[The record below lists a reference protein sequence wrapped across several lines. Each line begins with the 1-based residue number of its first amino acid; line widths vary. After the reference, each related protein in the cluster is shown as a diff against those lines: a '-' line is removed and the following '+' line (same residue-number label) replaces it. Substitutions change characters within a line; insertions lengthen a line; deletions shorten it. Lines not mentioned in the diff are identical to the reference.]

1 MTDTM
6 ATTGPDTEPAVAGP
20 EEPPTGGTRHP
31 LAANPLIAWLAP
43 WLCATVGALLIA
55 LSYSIA
61 SNDAGGEGYF
71 AIFWLGALL
80 LFVPA
85 AAVIS
90 SRRITPRLRFGWLL
104 VYALFSY
111 VPKLLRDPAQPLF
124 HDEIAQWRQAADL
137 AATGHLFQPNY
148 IIGIVARFPGL
159 HIVTAAI
166 SDSTGLTVW
175 QSAIVILVVA
185 HVLSVFGAY
194 ALGDAIF
201 GDQRAGAIVAL
212 VYSLNSSF
220 MYFDTE
226 FAYESLAMPFFL
238 WCLAC
243 LARAYRAQSG
253 RERIAWAGGAV
264 IAGFGVI
271 TTHHLTTVFLSL
283 ILLLICATTLLAA
296 RRRLV
301 SKAVAWTSAVVS
313 FGVVGSAAA
322 WLLLVAP
329 ATFAYLSPYLG
340 GGFSQLLDVFS
351 NKGGTRSLFQA
362 ATEPAY
368 EKYSSYTVPLIAFAL
383 VLVALWLWRRTPKA
397 TRREEPMR
405 LALMLFGL
413 LYFPSL
419 PFILVEFGAEGARRS
434 WGFTYIGVATL
445 VTPVILTGL
454 DRIAKLR
461 GRAIVAA
468 GTAALL
474 VAGDAFVGNVAAG
487 LDTDYRFPGPFVF
500 GSDTRSVTPELV
512 GLAAWF
518 DQNIGIKQHIVTD
531 RYTGLILVRDA
542 DAEPASP
549 AISFPTYDLYF
560 NDGPP
565 GSYLVY
571 ELSSS
576 GYAYLI
582 IDKRMATEL
591 PEVGVFFEPDEPF
604 AYGGRDPITVPKLDR
619 YDYLPWTT
627 EVFDSN
633 DYAVYRFDFS
643 AIHDASVAGAAEG
656 TEKGVAQ

>member
-1 MTDTM
+1 V
-6 ATTGPDTEPAVAGP
+6 TETIQTAGRAP
-20 EEPPTGGTRHP
+20 EAAEAEQDPGRPHP
-31 LAANPLIAWLAP
+31 LAAGPLAGWLIP

-55 LSYSIA
+55 LAYSMA
-61 SNDAGGEGYF
+61 SNNGTGTGYF
-71 AIFWLGALL
+71 AVFWLGALL
-80 LFVPA
+80 LFLPA
-85 AAVIS
+85 ATVIT
-90 SRRITPRLRFGWLL
+90 SRRVGSRLRFGWLL
-104 VYALFSY
+104 VFGLFTD

-137 AATGHLFQPNY
+137 AASGHLFQPNY

-175 QSAIVILVVA
+175 QSAILILVVA
-185 HVLSVFGAY
+185 HVMSVFGAY
-194 ALGDAIF
+194 ALGEAVF
-201 GDQRAGAIVAL
+201 GGERAGAIVAL

-238 WCLAC
+238 WSLAC
-243 LARAYRAQSG
+243 LARAHRAGTG
-253 RERIAWAGGAV
+253 RERLAWAGGAV
-264 IAGFGVI
+264 LAGFGAV
-271 TTHHLTTVFLSL
+271 TTHHLTTVVLSGL
-283 ILLLICATTLLAA
+283 LLLICVTTAIAAA
-296 RRRLV
+296 RGAV
-301 SKAVAWTSAVVS
+301 SKAVAWTTGAV
-313 FGVVGSAAA
+313 GLAIVGPAVA
-322 WLLLVAP
+322 WLVLVAP
-329 ATFAYLSPYLG
+329 DTFSYLSPYFGTGL
-340 GGFSQLLDVFS
+340 SQLFDVFS
-351 NKGGTRSLFQA
+351 NKGGTRSLFQG

-368 EKYSSYTVPLIAFAL
+368 EKYASYTVPLAALAL
-383 VLVALWLWRRTPKA
+383 VLIALWLWRKTPKTA
-397 TRREEPMR
+397 RRDEPLR
-405 LALMLFGL
+405 LALMIFGL

-445 VTPVILTGL
+445 VTPVVLLAL
-454 DRIAKLR
+454 DRIERLQGRKL
-461 GRAIVAA
+461 VAA

-500 GSDTRSVTPELV
+500 GSDTRSVSAELV

-518 DQNIGIKQHIVTD
+518 DRNIGTRQHIVTD
-531 RYTGLILVRDA
+531 RYTGLVLVRDA

-549 AISFPTYDLYF
+549 AIGFPTYDLYF
-560 NDGPP
+560 NAGPP

-582 IDKRMATEL
+582 IDKRMSSQL
-591 PEVGVFFEPDEPF
+591 PEVGVFFEPDEPY
-604 AYGGRDPITVPKLDR
+604 AYQGHDPITQANLDR
-619 YDYLPWTT
+619 YDFLPWTT
-627 EVFDSN
+627 EVYDSD

-643 AIHDASVAGAAEG
+643 AIHDPRAAAAAAGAKE
-656 TEKGVAQ
+656 AQVQ

>member
-1 MTDTM
+1 MTDT
-6 ATTGPDTEPAVAGP
+6 ATTATAPSPAELAEA
-20 EEPPTGGTRHP
+20 EEPPTPPHP
-31 LAANPLIAWLAP
+31 LAAGPLVSWFAP
-43 WLCATVGALLIA
+43 WLSATVGALLIA
-55 LSYSIA
+55 LSYSMA
-61 SNDAGGEGYF
+61 SNSDTGTGFF
-71 AIFWLGALL
+71 AVFWLGALL

-85 AAVIS
+85 AAVIT
-90 SRRITPRLRFGWLL
+90 SRRIGSRLRFGWLL
-104 VYALFSY
+104 VFALFTD

-137 AATGHLFQPNY
+137 AASGHLFQPNY

-175 QSAIVILVVA
+175 QSAIVILVFA
-185 HVLSVFGAY
+185 HVMSVFGAY
-194 ALGDAIF
+194 ALGEAVF
-201 GDQRAGAIVAL
+201 EGERAGAIVAL

-226 FAYESLAMPFFL
+226 YAYESLAMPFFL

-243 LARAYRAQSG
+243 VARAHRARG
-253 RERIAWAGGAV
+253 NRERFAWASGAV
-264 IAGFGVI
+264 LAGFGSI
-271 TTHHLTTVFLSL
+271 TTHHLTTVVLSGA
-283 ILLLICATTLLAA
+283 LLLIFVTTLIAA
-296 RRRLV
+296 RRGFV
-301 SKAVAWTSAVVS
+301 SKAVAWTTSWVTVI
-313 FGVVGSAAA
+313 VVGSAAA
-322 WLLLVAP
+322 WLVLVAP
-329 ATFAYLSPYLG
+329 GTFAYLSPYFGTGL
-340 GGFSQLLDVFS
+340 SQLFDVFS
-351 NKGGTRSLFQA
+351 NKGGTRSLFQG
-362 ATEPAY
+362 ATEPSY
-368 EKYSSYTVPLIAFAL
+368 EKYSSYSVPLLAFAL
-383 VLVALWLWRRTPKA
+383 VLVALWLWRKTPK
-397 TRREEPMR
+397 TVRRDEPMR
-405 LALMLFGL
+405 LALMVFGL

-445 VTPVILTGL
+445 VTPVVLIVL
-454 DRIAKLR
+454 DRIATLR
-461 GRAIVAA
+461 GRAVLAA

-474 VAGDAFVGNVAAG
+474 VASDAFVGNVAAG

-500 GSDTRSVTPELV
+500 GSDTRSVSAELV

-518 DQNIGIKQHIVTD
+518 DKNIGTNQHLVSD
-531 RYTGLILVRDA
+531 RYTDLVLVRDA

-560 NDGPP
+560 NVGPP

-582 IDKRMATEL
+582 IDKRMSHEL
-591 PEVGVFFEPDEPF
+591 PEVGVFFEPDEPY
-604 AYGGRDPITVPKLDR
+604 AYQGSDPITQPNLDR

-627 EVFDSN
+627 EVFDSD

-643 AIHDASVAGAAEG
+643 AIHDPSAAGAAAEA
-656 TEKGVAQ
+656 KGAQ

>member
-1 MTDTM
+1 VTDTEIM
-6 ATTGPDTEPAVAGP
+6 AGTGTEPALSGP
-20 EEPPTGGTRHP
+20 EQPPAGEARHP
-31 LAANPLIAWLAP
+31 LAASPLVTWLTP
-43 WLCATVGALLIA
+43 WLCATIGALLIA
-55 LSYSIA
+55 LAYSIA
-61 SNDAGGEGYF
+61 SNDSGGVGYF
-71 AIFWLGALL
+71 TLFWLGALL

-104 VYALFSY
+104 VYALFTY

-137 AATGHLFQPNY
+137 AVTGHLFQPNY

-175 QSAIVILVVA
+175 QSAIMILVVA
-185 HVLSVFGAY
+185 HVLAVFAAY
-194 ALGDAIF
+194 SLGDAIF
-201 GDQRAGAIVAL
+201 GDQRAGAVVAL

-243 LARAYRAQSG
+243 LARAYRARTG

-264 IAGFGVI
+264 VAGLGVI

-296 RRRLV
+296 KRRLV
-301 SKAVAWTSAVVS
+301 SKSVAWTATLVS
-313 FGVVGSAAA
+313 LGVVGSAIS
-322 WLLLVAP
+322 WLVLVAP

-340 GGFSQLLDVFS
+340 GGATQLLNMFS
-351 NKGGTRSLFQA
+351 NKGGTRSLFQG
-362 ATEPAY
+362 ATEPTY
-368 EKYSSYTVPLIAFAL
+368 ERYASFTVPLLAFAL
-383 VLVALWLWRRTPKA
+383 VLVGLWLWRRTSKA
-397 TRREEPMR
+397 ARREEPLR

-445 VTPVILTGL
+445 VTPVILLAL

-461 GRAIVAA
+461 GRAVVAA

-474 VAGDAFVGNVAAG
+474 VASDAFVGNVAAG
-487 LDTDYRFPGPFVF
+487 LDTAYRFPGPFVF

-518 DQNIGIKQHIVTD
+518 GQNLGPKQHIVTD

-582 IDKRMATEL
+582 IDKRMATQL

-627 EVFDSN
+627 EVFDSD

-643 AIHDASVAGAAEG
+643 AIHDPSAAGAAEG
-656 TEKGVAQ
+656 AKGAVQ

>member
-6 ATTGPDTEPAVAGP
+6 IEAAA
-20 EEPPTGGTRHP
+20 EEVEQPRERRHP
-31 LAANPLIAWLAP
+31 LAANPLVTWLAP

-55 LSYSIA
+55 LAYSIA
-61 SNDAGGEGYF
+61 SNDGHGIGYF
-71 AIFWLGALL
+71 AIFWIGALL
-80 LFVPA
+80 LFLPA

-90 SRRITPRLRFGWLL
+90 SRRVSSRLRFGWLL
-104 VYALFSY
+104 VYALFTY

-137 AATGHLFQPNY
+137 AVSGHLFQPNY

-159 HIVTAAI
+159 HIVTASI
-166 SDSTGLTVW
+166 SDSTGLSVW
-175 QSAIVILVVA
+175 QSAILILVVA
-185 HVLSVFGAY
+185 HILATFGAY
-194 ALGDAIF
+194 SLGDTVF
-201 GDQRAGAIVAL
+201 GDQRAGAVVAL

-243 LARAYRAQSG
+243 LARAHRAETA
-253 RERIAWAGGAV
+253 RERIAWAGGAIV
-264 IAGFGVI
+264 AGFGVI

-283 ILLLICATTLLAA
+283 LLLVVCATTLLAA
-296 RRRLV
+296 WRGLV
-301 SKAVAWTSAVVS
+301 SKAVAWTTVGVFLGIVGTAVC
-313 FGVVGSAAA
+313 
-322 WLLLVAP
+322 WLVLVAP
-329 ATFAYLSPYLG
+329 ATFGYLSPYLG
-340 GGFSQLLDVFS
+340 GGASQLLNMFS
-351 NKGGTRSLFQA
+351 SKGGTRSLFQG
-362 ATEPAY
+362 ATEPFY
-368 EKYSSYTVPLIAFAL
+368 EKYSSYTVPLLAFAL
-383 VLVALWLWRRTPKA
+383 VLIALWLWRRTTRKE
-397 TRREEPMR
+397 RREEPMR

-445 VTPVILTGL
+445 VTPVILAGL
-454 DRIAKLR
+454 DRLAKLR
-461 GRAIVAA
+461 GRTLIAA

-518 DQNIGIKQHIVTD
+518 GQNLGPQQHIVTD

-549 AISFPTYDLYF
+549 AIGFPTYDLYF

-576 GYAYLI
+576 HYAYLI
-582 IDKRMATEL
+582 IDKRMATQL

-619 YDYLPWTT
+619 YDFLPWTT
-627 EVFDSN
+627 EVFDSD

-643 AIHDASVAGAAEG
+643 AIHDPRAAGAAAEA
-656 TEKGVAQ
+656 KGAQ

>member
-1 MTDTM
+1 MTDTL
-6 ATTGPDTEPAVAGP
+6 TTEPTLAGP
-20 EEPPTGGTRHP
+20 EEPPTADKRHP
-31 LAANPLIAWLAP
+31 LAANPFVTWLTP
-43 WLCATVGALLIA
+43 WLCATVGALMIA
-55 LSYSIA
+55 LAYSIA
-61 SNDAGGEGYF
+61 SNTSQGVGYF
-71 AIFWLGALL
+71 AIFWIGALL

-104 VYALFSY
+104 VYALFTY

-137 AATGHLFQPNY
+137 AVSGHLFQPNY

-175 QSAIVILVVA
+175 QSAIVILVIA

-194 ALGDAIF
+194 ALGEAIF
-201 GDQRAGAIVAL
+201 GNQRAGAIVAL

-243 LARAYRAQSG
+243 LARAHRAQTG
-253 RERIAWAGGAV
+253 RERIAWAGGA
-264 IAGFGVI
+264 ILAGLGVI

-283 ILLLICATTLLAA
+283 LLAVICATTLLAA
-296 RRRLV
+296 RRGLV
-301 SKAVAWTSAVVS
+301 SKAVAWTTLAVFV
-313 FGVVGSAAA
+313 GVVGTAVS
-322 WLLLVAP
+322 WLVLVAP
-329 ATFAYLSPYLG
+329 ATFGYLSPYLG
-340 GGFSQLLDVFS
+340 GGASQLLNMFS
-351 NKGGTRSLFQA
+351 SKGGTRSLFQG
-362 ATEPAY
+362 ATEPVY
-368 EKYSSYTVPLIAFAL
+368 EKYSSYTVPLLAFAL
-383 VLVALWLWRRTPKA
+383 VLLGLWLWRRTPKTA
-397 TRREEPMR
+397 RREEPLR

-445 VTPVILTGL
+445 VTPVILIGL
-454 DRIAKLR
+454 DRIAKMR
-461 GRAIVAA
+461 GRTLIAV
-468 GTAALL
+468 GTATLL
-474 VAGDAFVGNVAAG
+474 VASDAFVGNVAAG

-518 DQNIGIKQHIVTD
+518 GKYIGPQQHIVTD

-549 AISFPTYDLYF
+549 AIGFPTYDLYF

-576 GYAYLI
+576 HYAYLI
-582 IDKRMATEL
+582 IDKRMATQL

-619 YDYLPWTT
+619 YDFLPWTT

-643 AIHDASVAGAAEG
+643 AIHDPSAPGAAAGA
-656 TEKGVAQ
+656 KGAQ